1 MYFVGLE
8 FSTISERSLLHREV
22 AFGVKP
28 LKELAEVG
36 EKLHRLVSLTK
47 AMSVLITDG
56 NEVFH
61 TILVV
66 VDGGTNPNAYRMIL
80 MGHLVNR

>member
-1 MYFVGLE
+1 
-8 FSTISERSLLHREV
+8 
-22 AFGVKP
+22 VKP
-28 LKELAEVG
+28 LKELAEMG
-36 EKLHRLVSLTK
+36 KKFHRLVSLTK

-56 NEVFH
+56 NEVIH

-66 VDGGTNPNAYRMIL
+66 VDRGTNPNAYGMIL